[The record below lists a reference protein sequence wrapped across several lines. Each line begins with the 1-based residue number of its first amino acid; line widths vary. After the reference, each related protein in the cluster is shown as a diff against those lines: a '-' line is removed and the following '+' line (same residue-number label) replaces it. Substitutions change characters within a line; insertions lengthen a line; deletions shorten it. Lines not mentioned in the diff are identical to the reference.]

1 LLPGP
6 PIVHYSALFQ
16 IMRLSRLSFCLV
28 VLSVTNLLAGQILE
42 GYSEVQG
49 NGYAFEIKAPRSWVL
64 DNDAAKA
71 QGLNLVLYPTGN
83 NWQESSAVIY
93 VRVRSIGST
102 IQNIPDQVNDTLR
115 NLRESGSP
123 NVKAKYVRT
132 LTTQDASKAEI
143 YYYTGDQFGNFEA
156 TAYIQAKGSIHFFTL
171 SARDEE
177 AFKQAISAFDS
188 VVASYE
194 DLTKPPAEG
203 SQP

>member
-1 LLPGP
+1 ML
-6 PIVHYSALFQ
+6 LFQ
-16 IMRLSRLSFCLV
+16 IMRLFRLFLTLFVISI
-28 VLSVTNLLAGQILE
+28 SNTLAGQILE

-93 VRVRSIGST
+93 VRVRSIGSS

-115 NLRESGSP
+115 NFRESGSP

-132 LTTQDASKAEI
+132 LTTQDANKAEI

-156 TAYIQAKGSIHFFTL
+156 AAYIQTKGSIHFFTL
-171 SARDEE
+171 SARNEE